1 MHSHWV
7 VFASA
12 RHRGYSPS
20 PWNSRYFQSTNWN
33 TAKFVTHAKKLVR
46 TGARSKRLEW
56 GLFNDITTIAARK
69 RCGNQSKVCEDFEH
83 SANLWSSRQLR
94 YLAAIRRKNM
104 ELMTEAAHQSILFD
118 KLHYGAL
125 FYLST
130 ALLAAEQEA
139 LSREWK
145 VVIGRVVSDLM
156 APREL
161 EPWQTAPE
169 DASWRDKVLQIVI
182 QVEGAQP
189 GEKHSVEQMRNAR
202 SSRVRDSR
210 ELGVVREGKP
220 DERLPTTPKKA
231 SPPMF
236 SKKPSVPILR
246 ALGGLKEGRRIR
258 RGGWRV
264 KARKRRARLLSR
276 PSTYTQCGV
285 TKPQLFT
292 ADRESWTKDYRSIL
306 EHERTLTVQSQQQQ
320 DPVELKDNPSFRKVE
335 SEFAEAK
342 EAIATIQNEIKELH
356 ELIATFRD
364 PTTVEA
370 AQGSEATPPQR
381 TETQME
387 ADFKDLLAAL
397 LNRKAGNEGFPF
409 VKDTDGP
416 IRTIK
421 FKFDAGSRNLVTI
434 YHGVTLRRYKLMLHL
449 CAWDRSLSYPP
460 AISRWGL
467 HSTFPMI
474 GCGRGQRGGPR
485 ATSSLS
491 VFFFTSAFISIVCA
505 HYKGSM
511 STRFL

>member
-1 MHSHWV
+1 
-7 VFASA
+7 
-12 RHRGYSPS
+12 
-20 PWNSRYFQSTNWN
+20 
-33 TAKFVTHAKKLVR
+33 
-46 TGARSKRLEW
+46 
-56 GLFNDITTIAARK
+56 
-69 RCGNQSKVCEDFEH
+69 
-83 SANLWSSRQLR
+83 
-94 YLAAIRRKNM
+94 M
-104 ELMTEAAHQSILFD
+104 ELMIEAAHQSILFD

-169 DASWRDKVLQIVI
+169 DASWRDKVLQIVM

-231 SPPMF
+231 TPPMI

-285 TKPQLFT
+285 TKPQIFT
-292 ADRESWTKDYRSIL
+292 ADKESWTKYYRSIL
-306 EHERTLTVQSQQQQ
+306 EHERTLTVQSQQP
-320 DPVELKDNPSFRKVE
+320 PVELKDNPSFRKVE

-342 EAIATIQNEIKELH
+342 EAIATMQNEIKELH

-381 TETQME
+381 AETQME

-397 LNRKAGNEGFPF
+397 QNR
-409 VKDTDGP
+409 
-416 IRTIK
+416 
-421 FKFDAGSRNLVTI
+421 
-434 YHGVTLRRYKLMLHL
+434 
-449 CAWDRSLSYPP
+449 
-460 AISRWGL
+460 
-467 HSTFPMI
+467 
-474 GCGRGQRGGPR
+474 
-485 ATSSLS
+485 
-491 VFFFTSAFISIVCA
+491 
-505 HYKGSM
+505 
-511 STRFL
+511 